1 MGVVKLSEYRPGT
14 NRVVC
19 QNPVSESEVCGF
31 AWELAVPTTGK
42 VNYQIACLRCGH
54 AYEVIVKAPKPT
66 RRRNPGNPSRRRS
79 AITTADGATSTRTA
93 GIGAPPAVR
102 FSGTRGRPM
111 AQPKRQGRI
120 L

>member
-31 AWELAVPTTGK
+31 AWELAVPDHGQGLT
-42 VNYQIACLRCGH
+42 IRLACLRCGH

-66 RRRNPGNPSRRRS
+66 RAPKPRKPKPAPVCYHDRGWGYVDPHGRHRCS
-79 AITTADGATSTRTA
+79 ACGEILGDARAPHGTA
-93 GIGAPPAVR
+93 
-102 FSGTRGRPM
+102 
-111 AQPKRQGRI
+111 
-120 L
+120 

>member
-1 MGVVKLSEYRPGT
+1 MGVVKLSEFRPGT

-66 RRRNPGNPSRRRS
+66 R
-79 AITTADGATSTRTA
+79 
-93 GIGAPPAVR
+93 APPRTQAGAGLLSR
-102 FSGTRGRPM
+102 PRMGLRRPTRPTSVLRL
-111 AQPKRQGRI
+111 R
-120 L
+120 

>member
-42 VNYQIACLRCGH
+42 VNYQTRLSPLRARVRGH
-54 AYEVIVKAPKPT
+54 CQGTEK
-66 RRRNPGNPSRRRS
+66 RRNPGNPSRRRS
-79 AITTADGATSTRTA
+79 AITTVDGATSTHTA
-93 GIGAPPAVR
+93 DIGAPPAVR
-102 FSGTRGRPM
+102 FSGTRELYDALAGGT
-111 AQPKRQGRI
+111 A
-120 L
+120 